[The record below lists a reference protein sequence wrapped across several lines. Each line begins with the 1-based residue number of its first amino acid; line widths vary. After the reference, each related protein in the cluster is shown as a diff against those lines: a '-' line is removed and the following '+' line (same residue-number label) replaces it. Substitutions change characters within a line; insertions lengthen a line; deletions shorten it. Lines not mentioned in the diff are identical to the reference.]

1 MLSTEYG
8 TLRTMKII
16 CIGRNYTNHI
26 EELKNERPTEPVV
39 FMKPDSAVLLKQH
52 PFVIPEFSEDVHHEV
67 EIIVKI
73 NKVGKY
79 IETKFAHKYYDEI
92 SVGIDFTA
100 RDLQA
105 KLKAKGL
112 PWEKAKAF
120 DGSAVIGEF
129 LPKSQFSSLE
139 NITFELKKNNETA
152 QIGNSSLML
161 WKIDE
166 LISYVSQFFT
176 LKIGDIIFTGTP
188 EGVAAV
194 KPDDVLEGFLEE
206 HQLFR
211 IQVK

>member
-1 MLSTEYG
+1 
-8 TLRTMKII
+8 MKLI
-16 CIGRNYTNHI
+16 CIGRNYASHI

-39 FMKPDSAVLLKQH
+39 FLKPDSAILLKQH
-52 PFVIPEFSEDVHHEV
+52 PFVIPEFSDDIHHEI
-67 EIIVKI
+67 EIIVRI

-79 IETKFAHKYYDEI
+79 IEPKFAHKYYDEI

-100 RDLQA
+100 RDLQQ
-105 KLKAKGL
+105 KLKDKGL

-120 DGSAVIGEF
+120 DGAAVIGEF
-129 LPKSQFSSLE
+129 LPKTQFESIE
-139 NITFELKKNNETA
+139 NLTFELTNNGKTV
-152 QIGNSSLML
+152 QKGNNSHML

-166 LISYVSQFFT
+166 LVSYVSQFFT

-194 KPDDVLEGFLEE
+194 KPGDVLEGFLE
-206 HQLFR
+206 QNKLFR

>member
-1 MLSTEYG
+1 
-8 TLRTMKII
+8 
-16 CIGRNYTNHI
+16 
-26 EELKNERPTEPVV
+26 
-39 FMKPDSAVLLKQH
+39 MKPDSAVLLKQH
-52 PFVIPEFSEDVHHEV
+52 PFVIPEFSEDVHYEI

-73 NKVGKY
+73 SKVGKY
-79 IETKFAHKYYDEI
+79 IEPKFAHKYYDEI

-100 RDLQA
+100 RDLQD

-129 LPKSQFSSLE
+129 VSKNQFSSVE
-139 NITFELKKNNETA
+139 NITFELTKNHETV
-152 QIGNSSLML
+152 QMSNSSLML

-188 EGVAAV
+188 EGVGPV
-194 KPDDVLEGFLEE
+194 RPDDVLEGFLEGQ
-206 HQLFR
+206 QLFR